1 MRGIWKA
8 AQLKNVIFIL
18 IWVLFI
24 KKIFAKWFILKIK
37 ISYLPVV
44 KHFQINNFYDFIY
57 LIIEVEITSWIKNFE
72 YIYMFKK
79 KEFYSLFRFVTN
91 TMCPKYLTSTIY
103 RDHVSETSKMTIKI
117 HNEQQLQTHRGV

>member
-18 IWVLFI
+18 IWVLFR